1 MKMVKNKYHL
11 VFAGIIIILR
21 VFFVG
26 KIATLKKG
34 KILCFG
40 SNMMGDSEG
49 VVPGIHAEHNALTKL
64 KPLKIKKKLEPIN
77 ILVIRLSKTN
87 KIQSSKPCI
96 NCIQVMDFLPEKK
109 GYKLQNI
116 YYSESSGNIIK
127 TTLNNLKMEEP
138 HYSKYSK
145 YNKHKNE
152 KMQK

>member
-1 MKMVKNKYHL
+1 
-11 VFAGIIIILR
+11 
-21 VFFVG
+21 
-26 KIATLKKG
+26 
-34 KILCFG
+34 
-40 SNMMGDSEG
+40 MMGDSEG

-87 KIQSSKPCI
+87 KIQSSKPCM

-116 YYSESSGNIIK
+116 YYSESSGSITK

-152 KMQK
+152 KNTKIN